1 MKEELVSLREPSEL
15 GSGRGAT
22 AGLRN
27 PHAMQAHPSGRVS
40 ATIHIAWRN
49 LTGERRRWV
58 ISMVALGIA
67 AMLVIF
73 LEGTSRWV
81 TSSSTAYI
89 DHSGAQLVIA
99 QTGIEDL
106 LFAQST
112 FPQAT
117 AGTAGQL
124 AGVASVHQVVGV
136 NGVVSAGGTHL
147 PVYMVGF
154 QPGQGGGPWKIDG
167 GSGEPRGS
175 EVVLDRGF
183 ARIANV
189 KIGDSV
195 SLFGQSLR
203 VVGTSVETNAAGDF
217 FVFVPLE
224 VAQKVAGTGA
234 VSYGF
239 VQLRDGASGPGVVSQ
254 VNRIPGVHALAKNDL
269 AANDSAMITTSF
281 AQPVQIVALVGLV
294 AGVLIAGIVLY
305 TATVEHSRDYAVL
318 KAIGA
323 TGGVVYGSALI
334 QSVVLSIFGVL
345 LGWGLASLLSIAFD
359 TWDPVVESQL
369 DLDLVA
375 KVAGVIL
382 LVNILAALLPIRHVS
397 RIDPQEVFKA

>member
-1 MKEELVSLREPSEL
+1 MGVHVEPVSKM
-15 GSGRGAT
+15 AMT
-22 AGLRN
+22 AR
-27 PHAMQAHPSGRVS
+27 PSGRVS

-81 TSSSTAYI
+81 TSSSTAYL
-89 DHSGAQLVIA
+89 DHSGAHLVIA
-99 QTGIEDL
+99 QAGIEDL

-112 FPQAT
+112 FPLAV

-124 AGVASVHQVVGV
+124 PGVASVHSVVGV
-136 NGVVSAGGTHL
+136 NGVVPVGGTHL
-147 PVYMVGF
+147 PVYLVGF
-154 QPGQGGGPWKIDG
+154 QPGQIGGPWKIDA
-167 GSGEPRGS
+167 GSGEPHGS
-175 EVVLDRGF
+175 QVVLDRGF
-183 ARIANV
+183 ARIAKV
-189 KIGDSV
+189 KIGDTV
-195 SLFGQSLR
+195 TLFGQSLR
-203 VVGTSVETNAAGDF
+203 VIGTSAETDAAGDF
-217 FVFVPLE
+217 FIFVPLE
-224 VAQKVAGTGA
+224 VAQKVAGAGA
-234 VSYGF
+234 VSYGL
-239 VQLRDGASGPGVVSQ
+239 VQLTGGASGPAVASQ
-254 VNRIPGVHALAKNDL
+254 INRIPGVHALARNDL
-269 AANDSAMITTSF
+269 AANDRAMITTSF

-294 AGVLIAGIVLY
+294 AGLLIAGLVLY

-334 QSVVLSIFGVL
+334 QAVVLSIFGIL
-345 LGWGLASLLSIAFD
+345 LGWGLASLLAVAMD
-359 TWDPVVESQL
+359 TWDPVAESQL

-375 KVAGVIL
+375 KVAAVIL